1 MSNLPL
7 ACQPCNQ
14 KKGAQPIEA
23 FLKSKPDLLKH
34 IKAQAKRIRA
44 LTAAHGSP
52 AEARALAEIADYW
65 ASKA

>member
-1 MSNLPL
+1 MTVMTFKAIRRASL
-7 ACQPCNQ
+7 AAMTTTDRARSAN
-14 KKGAQPIEA
+14 A
-23 FLKSKPDLLKH
+23 L
-34 IKAQAKRIRA
+34 KRIRA